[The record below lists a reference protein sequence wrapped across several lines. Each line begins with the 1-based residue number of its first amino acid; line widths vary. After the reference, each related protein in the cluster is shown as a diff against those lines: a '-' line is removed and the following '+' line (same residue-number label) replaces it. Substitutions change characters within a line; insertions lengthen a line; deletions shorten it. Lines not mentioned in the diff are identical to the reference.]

1 MFILV
6 DVDKEGSIEYYF
18 SNNNF
23 EIQDHIWIEQ
33 LLYIYI
39 YIYTH
44 IYIFIYIKTL
54 LFSQT

>member
-1 MFILV
+1 MLYVYMFILV

-39 YIYTH
+39 YI
-44 IYIFIYIKTL
+44 
-54 LFSQT
+54 

>member
-1 MFILV
+1 MLYVYMFILV

-33 LLYIYI
+33 LIYI
-39 YIYTH
+39 NTF
-44 IYIFIYIKTL
+44 IFTL
-54 LFSQT
+54 FYSLFLFLLI